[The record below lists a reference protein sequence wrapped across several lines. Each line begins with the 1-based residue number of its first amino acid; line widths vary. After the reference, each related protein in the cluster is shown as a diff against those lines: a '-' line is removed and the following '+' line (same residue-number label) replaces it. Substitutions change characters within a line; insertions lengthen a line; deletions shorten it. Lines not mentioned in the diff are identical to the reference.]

1 MYNSYGTF
9 YHNGYSELYHHGV
22 KGQQWGKR
30 RWQNPDGSLTPE
42 GRVHYN
48 VSSKKA
54 MIKGGITTAAGIG
67 AMSLAGAVRE
77 KAFDKVLDAK
87 SAKSKYDIV
96 KHSPDFF
103 GYTPEALRNLK
114 NKGEKVTSLTLAAAN
129 TVALTN
135 PVIAIGGAA
144 ALAGLGIIGYGAYK
158 RYKLHNDIQNE
169 AFRKGAHIRVTN
181 VM

>member
-9 YHNGYSELYHHGV
+9 YHNGYSELYHHGI
-22 KGQQWGKR
+22 KGQKWGKR

-67 AMSLAGAVRE
+67 AMTLAGEVRK
-77 KAFDKVLDAK
+77 KAFNKVLDANHAKNTYNVVK
-87 SAKSKYDIV
+87 SN
-96 KHSPDFF
+96 PEFF

-114 NKGEKVTSLTLAAAN
+114 NKGEKVTSLALAAAN
-129 TVALTN
+129 TAALTN
-135 PVIAIGGAA
+135 PIIAVGGAA

-158 RYKLHNDIQNE
+158 RYKLNNDIQNE
-169 AFRKGAHIRVTN
+169 ALRNKKVKTTK